1 MIPLTSQDAIPL
13 RGLPSAYS
21 AANATIRR
29 AKSGIRCRN
38 VLRIVLGLLAFLAF
52 LGPDAMAQGYVFNN
66 ASFSTGLRPSW
77 VMTGDF
83 NKDGIADIATAN
95 QCGSDPTC
103 LTAGSVSILLGNP
116 DGTFQTAVD
125 YATGS
130 GSLPRFGMVG
140 DFNGDGITDIAVAN
154 LGANTISI
162 LLGKGDGT
170 FQPHVDYAVGSSP
183 LSIAAGDFNGDG
195 KIDLAVANS
204 GSNSISI
211 LLGNGDGT
219 FQTHVDFATNFA
231 PQSLATADFNGDGH
245 LDLVVADLNISV
257 LLGKGDGTFSA
268 PMEFP
273 GNGASFVAVGDFN
286 GDGKTDVAAIGSF
299 ADTVAIHLG
308 NGDGTFQTP
317 VSYEVGG
324 GPESLIA
331 IDLNGD
337 GHLDLAVA
345 AGVGGGGPNVAG
357 TVSIL
362 LNKGD
367 GTFQAHRD
375 FGGMTAVSV
384 AAADFNDDGH
394 LDVAIP
400 NRDFNVVNILLGDGK
415 GAFGSMLDVGTQVV
429 PPTQV
434 VAGDFNGDGKL
445 DLGFAMQ
452 ASGIVGVALGNG
464 DGTFQAPMFDNAP
477 GGGLSIATGDFNGD
491 GKLDVAAFV
500 GSELNNMQIL
510 LGNGDG
516 TFKPRVSFAVS
527 NNPGQVLAADLNGD
541 GKLDL
546 VVVGFGC
553 NVLLGN
559 GDGTFSTG
567 ASFASHQS
575 TGALLA
581 DLNGDG
587 KLDLAV
593 VSASPSAITIFL
605 GNGDGT
611 FQAGVDYATGGA
623 SVGILAA
630 DFNGDGKLDLAV
642 ANTATNTVSVLVG
655 NGDGTFQPH
664 MDFPVIQSPRS
675 LTAADFD
682 GDGKTDLAVVG
693 NGFSYLLGKGN
704 GTFQPHVDYLTS
716 ISVTSAITAD
726 FNKDGRS
733 DLAVANTFASS
744 LSVVLNRPALALRPA
759 QLSFPSQLVG
769 TTGQPKTITLYNPGI
784 EPLSIQSVAT
794 SSDFS
799 ETDNCV
805 GSVGAGK
812 NCALNVTFKSAA
824 SGSRNGTLTIS
835 DNAQG
840 SPQAIPLSG
849 MGTDFSLVAATGAN
863 CPSGGNCT
871 TSATVT
877 DGQTATY
884 NLQVSSLNGFTG
896 TVALGCAGAPAL
908 AVCIVAPTSV
918 VLNGSSSTA
927 FTVTVTTIAPSMMAP
942 LAVPREWPPINLQY
956 IELALLLALLMLVLQ
971 GLLRTK
977 AFGRKLGLAYALA
990 FISIFLVTAWGC
1002 SGGGGLHNPGTPK
1015 GTSTLTITGTSEG
1028 VGRTLDLKL
1037 TVN

>member
-170 FQPHVDYAVGSSP
+170 FQPHVDYAVGGSP

-367 GTFQAHRD
+367 GTFQPHRD
-375 FGGMTAVSV
+375 FGGMPAVSV
-384 AAADFNDDGH
+384 VAADFNDDGH

-464 DGTFQAPMFDNAP
+464 DGTFQAPIFDNAP

-500 GSELNNMQIL
+500 GSELNNMPIL
-510 LGNGDG
+510 
-516 TFKPRVSFAVS
+516 
-527 NNPGQVLAADLNGD
+527 
-541 GKLDL
+541 
-546 VVVGFGC
+546 
-553 NVLLGN
+553 
-559 GDGTFSTG
+559 
-567 ASFASHQS
+567 
-575 TGALLA
+575 
-581 DLNGDG
+581 
-587 KLDLAV
+587 
-593 VSASPSAITIFL
+593 L

-611 FQAGVDYATGGA
+611 FQAGVGYGTGGA

-630 DFNGDGKLDLAV
+630 DFNGDGKLDLTV

-693 NGFSYLLGKGN
+693 NGFSYLLGKGD

-744 LSVVLNRPALALRPA
+744 LSVVVDRPNHTLRPA

-863 CPSGGNCT
+863 CPSAGNCT
-871 TSATVT
+871 SSATVT

-896 TVALGCAGAPAL
+896 TVALGCASAPAL
-908 AVCIVAPTSV
+908 AVCTVAPTSV
-918 VLNGSSSTA
+918 VLNGSSSAA
-927 FTVTVTTIAPSMMAP
+927 FTVTVTTIAPSMMP
-942 LAVPREWPPINLQY
+942 
-956 IELALLLALLMLVLQ
+956 
-971 GLLRTK
+971 
-977 AFGRKLGLAYALA
+977 
-990 FISIFLVTAWGC
+990 
-1002 SGGGGLHNPGTPK
+1002 
-1015 GTSTLTITGTSEG
+1015 
-1028 VGRTLDLKL
+1028 
-1037 TVN
+1037 